1 MSDFSIIGNRTA
13 MIDAAAKTTGAGK
26 YTDDLSVPGM
36 LVGKILHSPYPHAR
50 IRRIDTSR
58 AEKCEGVVAVVVG
71 QDAPNPYGI
80 LPVGHDEY
88 ALALDKVRYV
98 GDNVACVVAVSE
110 SIAETAL
117 ELIDVEYEVL
127 PAYFD
132 PEESMKAVTDLIHDS
147 KPGNLEKDYHHVFG
161 DPDQGFAGADQIAEA
176 RFIANEVTHAAMEPH
191 STLASFEIDPHTGK
205 PGRLTVWSSTQVPY
219 YLQHKLSLVLEM
231 PMAQIR
237 VIKPLVGGGFG
248 GKSEVIPLEIIA
260 AIAARKAQAAV
271 KITYTRE
278 EVFWAHRGRPR
289 TIIDLKTGVKKD
301 GRITAVKARVVQDGG
316 AYCSYGVVTILYSG
330 ALLGALYDIP
340 NIQYD
345 GYRVLTNKPACGAM
359 RGHGTVNV
367 RFAFESQLDELALA
381 IGMDPAEIRQ
391 RNLLQPPCITVNGLR
406 VQSYGLPECI
416 EKTVDRS
423 GWKQRKGKLP
433 RGRGLGIACSH
444 YVSGAANS
452 IIRSDMPHSTVNI
465 KIDRDGG
472 VVVYTGASEI
482 GQGSDTMTAQIAA
495 EVLGCSLPRVRVI
508 AADTD
513 LTPIDIGSYSSRV
526 TFMAGN
532 ATLRA
537 ASEVKRLIAAAAAKK
552 MGCAAEDLIF
562 RNDQVLRKNAA
573 ASVGELADKSVR
585 TTQDEASVS
594 GRVEGQIL
602 RGSLQ
607 QKRKEEGPKEKMSF
621 EEAVVAAI
629 DFHGGLTGTGSYAPP
644 QEARGGKHKG
654 AGVGPSPAYSYSAQV
669 AEVSVDEETGE
680 VVVHK
685 VWAAHD
691 CGRALNPVSVEGQ
704 IIGSVWM
711 GMGQALTEEMV
722 WKDGMLMNPGLL
734 EYRSPSSVESP
745 EVEPI
750 IVESVDPEGPFGAKE
765 CSEGS
770 LAATIP
776 AIANA
781 IYDAVGVRLRES
793 PFTPERV
800 LSALRAKRNARA
812 LNLTKV
818 LTRLLRH
825 ASANTA
831 DRCASKVRARNATR
845 SIHRGEKCR
854 PPRAVPIEPYKV
866 QTAPAQNCRRRN
878 RVSRGTFDA
887 CRAWQLARAG
897 SNSHPNHCRRHRFN
911 SIDAAETIRAGARS
925 RSARNRSA
933 ARHPAAARRR
943 RRNRGPHHAPRH
955 RALRLSA
962 PALCGPHRSS
972 GDRGIARTAEHGH
985 HRR

>member
-1 MSDFSIIGNRTA
+1 MANDEPPTTDFSIIGKPIA
-13 MIDAAAKTTGAGK
+13 MIDAAGKTTGAGK
-26 YTDDLSVPGM
+26 YTDDLSVAGM
-36 LVGKILHSPYPHAR
+36 LYGKILHSPHPHAR
-50 IRRIDTSR
+50 IKNIDTTR
-58 AEKCEGVVAVVVG
+58 VEKLEGVVAVVTG
-71 QDAPNPYGI
+71 KDAPNPFGI
-80 LPVGHDEY
+80 LPVGHDEH

-98 GDNVACVVAVSE
+98 GDNVACVAAVSE
-110 SIAETAL
+110 AIAEKAL
-117 ELIDVEYEVL
+117 ELIDVEYELL

-132 PEESMKAVTDLIHDS
+132 PEESMKAERDLIHDN
-147 KPGNLEKDYHHVFG
+147 KPNNVEKDYHHVFG
-161 DPDQGFAGADQIAEA
+161 DPDKAFAEA
-176 RFIANEVTHAAMEPH
+176 DYVAEGRFLANEVTHAAMEPH
-191 STLASFEIDPHTGK
+191 STLASFELDPHTGEL
-205 PGRLTVWSSTQVPY
+205 GRLTVWSSTQVPY

-231 PMAQIR
+231 PMSQIR

-248 GKSEVIPLEIIA
+248 GKSEVIPVEIIA
-260 AIAARKAQAAV
+260 GIAARAARKPV

-289 TIIDLKTGVKKD
+289 TIVDLKTGVKND

-316 AYCSYGVVTILYSG
+316 GYCSYGVVTILYSG

-367 RFAFESQLDELALA
+367 RFAFESQLDEIAAKLN
-381 IGMDPAEIRQ
+381 IDPAEIRR
-391 RNLLQPPCITVNGLR
+391 RNLLQPPCVTVNGLR
-406 VQSYGLPECI
+406 VLSYGLPECI
-416 EKTVDRS
+416 DQIVTRS
-423 GWKQRKGKLP
+423 KWNERKGRLG

-472 VVVYTGASEI
+472 VVIYTGASDI
-482 GQGSDTMTAQIAA
+482 GQGSDTMVAQIAA
-495 EVLGCSLPRVRVI
+495 EALGCSLSRVRVI

-526 TFMAGN
+526 TFMNGN

-537 ASEVKRLIAAAAAKK
+537 AGEVKRQIAAAAAQR
-552 MGCAAEDLIF
+552 MSCGAEELIF
-562 RNDQVLRKNAA
+562 RGDKVIKGQNAGGGARATQQQDQATVA
-573 ASVGELADKSVR
+573 
-585 TTQDEASVS
+585 

-607 QKRKEEGPKEKMSF
+607 QKRKDEGPKDSMTF

-629 DFHGGLTGTGSYAPP
+629 DFHGALTGTGSYAPP
-644 QEARGGKHKG
+644 PEARGGKHKG

-669 AEVSVDEETGE
+669 AEVSVDEDTGE
-680 VVVHK
+680 VTVHK

-722 WKDGMLMNPGLL
+722 WKDGLLMNPGLL

-750 IVESVDPEGPFGAKE
+750 IVESIDPEGPFGAKE

-781 IYDAVGVRLRES
+781 IYDAVGIRLHES

-800 LSALRAKRNARA
+800 LSALRAQKNAKP
-812 LNLTKV
+812 LNLTEGV
-818 LTRLLRH
+818 
-825 ASANTA
+825 
-831 DRCASKVRARNATR
+831 D
-845 SIHRGEKCR
+845 
-854 PPRAVPIEPYKV
+854 P
-866 QTAPAQNCRRRN
+866 TAP
-878 RVSRGTFDA
+878 T
-887 CRAWQLARAG
+887 
-897 SNSHPNHCRRHRFN
+897 RF
-911 SIDAAETIRAGARS
+911 R
-925 RSARNRSA
+925 
-933 ARHPAAARRR
+933 
-943 RRNRGPHHAPRH
+943 
-955 RALRLSA
+955 
-962 PALCGPHRSS
+962 
-972 GDRGIARTAEHGH
+972 EHGGALWFKGKGPERH
-985 HRR
+985 EMDPSRQSQPGGAD

>member
-1 MSDFSIIGNRTA
+1 MTDFSIIGKPTA
-13 MIDAAAKTTGAGK
+13 MVDAAEKTTGAGK

-50 IRRIDTSR
+50 LMSIDTSH
-58 AEKCEGVVAVVVG
+58 AERLDGVVAVVVG
-71 QDAPNPYGI
+71 PDAPTPYGI
-80 LPVGHDEY
+80 LPVGHDEH
-88 ALALDKVRYV
+88 ALAIDKVRYV

-110 SIAETAL
+110 FIAEKAL
-117 ELIDVEYEVL
+117 ELIDVKYEVL

-132 PEESMKAVTDLIHDS
+132 PEESMKAQTDLIHDN
-147 KPGNLEKDYHHVFG
+147 KPGNVEKDYHHAFG
-161 DPDQGFAGADQIAEA
+161 NPEQGFADADHIAEA

-191 STLASFEIDPHTGK
+191 STLASFELDPHTGK
-205 PGRLTVWSSTQVPY
+205 MGRLTVWSSTQVPY

-231 PMAQIR
+231 PMQQIR

-260 AIAARKAQAAV
+260 AVAARKAQAPV

-289 TIIDLKTGVKKD
+289 TIIDLKTGITND

-340 NIQYD
+340 HIQYD

-367 RFAFESQLDELALA
+367 RFAFESQLDELAEK
-381 IGMDPAEIRQ
+381 IGMDSAEIRQ
-391 RNLLQPPCITVNGLR
+391 RNLLKPPCITVNGLR

-416 EKTVDRS
+416 EKTIERS
-423 GWKQRKGKLP
+423 GWKQRKGKLAK
-433 RGRGLGIACSH
+433 GRGLGIACSH

-495 EVLGCSLPRVRVI
+495 EVLGCSLSRVRII

-537 ASEVKRLIAAAAAKK
+537 ADDVKKRIAAAAATK
-552 MGCAAEDLIF
+552 MNCAAEEIVF
-562 RNDQVLRKNAA
+562 RDDVVFKKGSPAPAPNKDRIEEA
-573 ASVGELADKSVR
+573 EI
-585 TTQDEASVS
+585 TQAGASVS

-607 QKRKEEGPKEKMSF
+607 QKRKEEGPKEWMTF

-629 DFHGGLTGTGSYAPP
+629 DFHGALTGTGSYAPP
-644 QEARGGKHKG
+644 PEARGGKHKG
-654 AGVGPSPAYSYSAQV
+654 GGVGPSPAYSYSAQV
-669 AEVSVDEETGE
+669 AEVSVDEDTGE
-680 VVVHK
+680 VTVHK

-704 IIGSVWM
+704 IIGSVWK

-722 WKDGMLMNPGLL
+722 WKDGMLMNAGML
-734 EYRSPSSVESP
+734 EYRSPSSAESP
-745 EVEPI
+745 EIEPI
-750 IVESVDPEGPFGAKE
+750 IVESIDPEGPFGAKE

-776 AIANA
+776 AISNA
-781 IYDAVGVRLRES
+781 IYDAVGVRLHES

-800 LSALRAKRNARA
+800 LAALRAKRNDKP
-812 LNLTKV
+812 LNLTEGV
-818 LTRLLRH
+818 DPTSPTRFREHGGALCFKGKGPERH
-825 ASANTA
+825 AL
-831 DRCASKVRARNATR
+831 D
-845 SIHRGEKCR
+845 
-854 PPRAVPIEPYKV
+854 P
-866 QTAPAQNCRRRN
+866 
-878 RVSRGTFDA
+878 
-887 CRAWQLARAG
+887 
-897 SNSHPNHCRRHRFN
+897 
-911 SIDAAETIRAGARS
+911 
-925 RSARNRSA
+925 
-933 ARHPAAARRR
+933 ARRES
-943 RRNRGPHHAPRH
+943 
-955 RALRLSA
+955 SA
-962 PALCGPHRSS
+962 SAG
-972 GDRGIARTAEHGH
+972 GAD
-985 HRR
+985 

>member
-1 MSDFSIIGNRTA
+1 MSDFSIIGKPTA
-13 MIDAAAKTTGAGK
+13 MIDAAQKTTGAGK
-26 YTDDLSVPGM
+26 YTDDLSVAGM
-36 LVGKILHSPYPHAR
+36 LIGKILHSPYPHAR
-50 IRRIDTSR
+50 IKSIDTSR

-71 QDAPNPYGI
+71 KDAPNPYGI

-110 SIAETAL
+110 AVAEKAL

-132 PEESMKAVTDLIHDS
+132 PEESMKAKTDLIHDS
-147 KPGNLEKDYHHVFG
+147 KLGNVEKDYHHVFG
-161 DPDQGFAGADQIAEA
+161 DPDKGFAEADQVAEA

-191 STLASFEIDPHTGK
+191 STLASFELDPHTGK

-231 PMAQIR
+231 PMSQIR

-260 AIAARKAQAAV
+260 AIAARKAQAPV

-289 TIIDLKTGVKKD
+289 TIIDLKTGVKSD

-367 RFAFESQLDELALA
+367 RFAFESQLDELAVKIA
-381 IGMDPAEIRQ
+381 MDPAEIRQ

-416 EKTVDRS
+416 EKTVERS
-423 GWKQRKGKLP
+423 GWKQRKGKLS

-532 ATLRA
+532 ATLCA
-537 ASEVKRLIAAAAAKK
+537 ATEVKKMIAAAAAKK
-552 MGCAAEDLIF
+552 MGCEVGELIF
-562 RNDQVLRKNAA
+562 RDDAIFKKKAA
-573 ASVGELADKSVR
+573 GPSESESAQTPRGLDGRGRPSPHGSTSPPDS
-585 TTQDEASVS
+585 TQSQSTEPASVS
-594 GRVEGQIL
+594 GHVEGQIL

-607 QKRKEEGPKEKMSF
+607 QKRRDEGPKESMTF

-629 DFHGGLTGTGSYAPP
+629 DFHGALTGTGSYAPP

-722 WKDGMLMNPGLL
+722 WKDGMLMNGGLL

-750 IVESVDPEGPFGAKE
+750 IVESIDPEGPFGAKE

-781 IYDAVGVRLRES
+781 IYDAVGVRLHES

-800 LSALRAKRNARA
+800 LAALRVKKHAKV
-812 LNLTKV
+812 LNLTDGVDPTSPTHFREHGGSLCFNGKGPE
-818 LTRLLRH
+818 RH
-825 ASANTA
+825 A
-831 DRCASKVRARNATR
+831 
-845 SIHRGEKCR
+845 
-854 PPRAVPIEPYKV
+854 
-866 QTAPAQNCRRRN
+866 
-878 RVSRGTFDA
+878 FD
-887 CRAWQLARAG
+887 
-897 SNSHPNHCRRHRFN
+897 P
-911 SIDAAETIRAGARS
+911 
-925 RSARNRSA
+925 
-933 ARHPAAARRR
+933 ARR
-943 RRNRGPHHAPRH
+943 PVP
-955 RALRLSA
+955 SA
-962 PALCGPHRSS
+962 TGGA
-972 GDRGIARTAEHGH
+972 D
-985 HRR
+985 

>member
-1 MSDFSIIGNRTA
+1 MNNGFSIIGKPTA
-13 MIDAAAKTTGAGK
+13 MVDAAEKTTGGGK
-26 YTDDLSVPGM
+26 YADDLSVPGM
-36 LVGKILHSPYPHAR
+36 LIGKILHSPYPHAR
-50 IRRIDTSR
+50 IKSIDTRR
-58 AEKCEGVVAVVVG
+58 AEELDGVVTVAVG
-71 QDAPNPYGI
+71 ADAPNPFGI

-88 ALALDKVRYV
+88 PLALDKVRYV

-110 SIAETAL
+110 AIAEKAL
-117 ELIDVEYEVL
+117 EVIDVEYELL

-132 PEESMKAVTDLIHDS
+132 PEESMKAETDLLHDH
-147 KPGNLEKDYHHVFG
+147 KAHNIEKDYHHSFG
-161 DPDQGFAGADQIAEA
+161 NPDQGFADADYIAEA

-191 STLASFEIDPHTGK
+191 CTLASFELDPHTGTL
-205 PGRLTVWSSTQVPY
+205 GRLTVWSSTQVPY

-231 PMAQIR
+231 PMQQIR

-248 GKSEVIPLEIIA
+248 GKSEVIPIEIIA
-260 AIAARKAQAAV
+260 AIAARKAKAPV
-271 KITYTRE
+271 KVTYTRE

-289 TIIDLKTGVKKD
+289 TIIDLKTGVKND
-301 GRITAVKARVVQDGG
+301 GRITSVKARVVQDGG

-367 RFAFESQLDELALA
+367 RFAFESQLDELALK

-391 RNLLQPPCITVNGLR
+391 RNLLKPPCITVNGLR

-416 EKTVDRS
+416 EKTVERS
-423 GWKQRKGKLP
+423 AWKERKGRLP
-433 RGRGLGIACSH
+433 KGRGLGIACSH

-472 VVVYTGASEI
+472 VVVYTGASDI

-495 EVLGCSLPRVRVI
+495 EVLGCSISRVRVI

-513 LTPIDIGSYSSRV
+513 LTPIDLGSYSSRV
-526 TFMAGN
+526 TFMNGN

-537 ASEVKRLIAAAAAKK
+537 AEDVKKRIAAAAAKK
-552 MGCAAEDLIF
+552 MSCSPEDLIF
-562 RNDQVLRKNAA
+562 REDVVLRKGSPAPA
-573 ASVGELADKSVR
+573 VKKDQIDEAEI
-585 TTQDEASVS
+585 TQAGASVS

-607 QKRKEEGPKEKMSF
+607 QKRKEEGPKEWMTF
-621 EEAVVAAI
+621 EEAVVTAI
-629 DFHGGLTGTGSYAPP
+629 DFHGALTGTGSYAPP
-644 QEARGGKHKG
+644 PEARGGKHKG
-654 AGVGPSPAYSYSAQV
+654 GGVGPSPAYSYSAQV
-669 AEVSVDEETGE
+669 AEVSVDEDTGE
-680 VVVHK
+680 VTVHK

-722 WKDGMLMNPGLL
+722 WKDGMLMNGGLL

-745 EVEPI
+745 DIEPI
-750 IVESVDPEGPFGAKE
+750 IVESIDPEGPFGAKE

-776 AIANA
+776 AISNA
-781 IYDAVGVRLRES
+781 IYDAVGVRLHES

-800 LSALRAKRNARA
+800 LAALRAKRKEKA
-812 LNLTKV
+812 LNLTEGIDPTSPARFREHGGSLCFKDKGPM
-818 LTRLLRH
+818 RH
-825 ASANTA
+825 PLDPS
-831 DRCASKVRARNATR
+831 RQ
-845 SIHRGEKCR
+845 
-854 PPRAVPIEPYKV
+854 P
-866 QTAPAQNCRRRN
+866 APAPM
-878 RVSRGTFDA
+878 G
-887 CRAWQLARAG
+887 
-897 SNSHPNHCRRHRFN
+897 
-911 SIDAAETIRAGARS
+911 GA
-925 RSARNRSA
+925 
-933 ARHPAAARRR
+933 
-943 RRNRGPHHAPRH
+943 
-955 RALRLSA
+955 
-962 PALCGPHRSS
+962 
-972 GDRGIARTAEHGH
+972 D
-985 HRR
+985 

>member
-1 MSDFSIIGNRTA
+1 MTTFSIIGKSIA
-13 MIDAAAKTTGAGK
+13 MVDAAGKTTGAGK

-36 LVGKILHSPYPHAR
+36 LIGKILHSPHPHAR
-50 IRRIDTSR
+50 IKRIDATR
-58 AEKCEGVVAVVVG
+58 AEQLDGVIAVVTG

-80 LPVGHDEY
+80 LPVGHDEH

-98 GDNVACVVAVSE
+98 GDNVACVVAIDE
-110 SIAETAL
+110 ATAEKAV
-117 ELIDVEYEVL
+117 ELIEVEYEIL

-132 PEESMKAVTDLIHDS
+132 PEESMKAERDLIHDN
-147 KPGNLEKDYHHVFG
+147 KPHNIEKDYHHVFG
-161 DPDQGFAGADQIAEA
+161 DPDKGFADADHVAEA

-191 STLASFEIDPHTGK
+191 STLASFELDSQTGQL
-205 PGRLTVWSSTQVPY
+205 GRLIVWSSTQVPY

-231 PMAQIR
+231 PMSQIR

-260 AIAARKAQAAV
+260 AIAARKAKAPV

-289 TIIDLKTGVKKD
+289 TIIDLKTGVTND
-301 GRITAVKARVVQDGG
+301 GRITAVKARVIQDGG
-316 AYCSYGVVTILYSG
+316 GYCSYGVVTILYSG

-367 RFAFESQLDELALA
+367 RFAFESQLDELAAKLK
-381 IGMDPAEIRQ
+381 MDPAEIRR
-391 RNLLQPPCITVNGLR
+391 RNLLQPPCVTVNGLR

-416 EKTVDRS
+416 EKVVERS
-423 GWKQRKGKLP
+423 GWNDRKGALP

-495 EVLGCSLPRVRVI
+495 EVLGCSLGRVKII

-537 ASEVKRLIAAAAAKK
+537 AEAVKKQIAAAAAKK
-552 MGCAAEDLIF
+552 MGCEPEELLF
-562 RNDQVLRKNAA
+562 RD
-573 ASVGELADKSVR
+573 DKVFAKGRSDNRVR
-585 TTQDEASVS
+585 PTRPEAIPSVS
-594 GRVEGQIL
+594 GRVENQIL

-607 QKRKEEGPKEKMSF
+607 QKRIDEGPKDSLTF

-629 DFHGGLTGTGSYAPP
+629 DFHGALTGTGSYAPP
-644 QEARGGKHKG
+644 PEARGGKHKG
-654 AGVGPSPAYSYSAQV
+654 GGVGPSPAYSYSAQV
-669 AEVSVDEETGE
+669 AEVTVDEDTGE
-680 VVVHK
+680 VTVHK

-711 GMGQALTEEMV
+711 GMGQALTEEMI
-722 WKDGMLMNPGLL
+722 WKDGLLMNPGLL

-750 IVESVDPEGPFGAKE
+750 IVESIDPEGPFGAKE

-781 IYDAVGVRLRES
+781 IYDAVGIRLHEC

-800 LSALRAKRNARA
+800 LAALRAKRNAKA
-812 LNLTKV
+812 LNLTEGV
-818 LTRLLRH
+818 
-825 ASANTA
+825 
-831 DRCASKVRARNATR
+831 D
-845 SIHRGEKCR
+845 
-854 PPRAVPIEPYKV
+854 P
-866 QTAPAQNCRRRN
+866 TAPA
-878 RVSRGTFDA
+878 
-887 CRAWQLARAG
+887 
-897 SNSHPNHCRRHRFN
+897 RFR
-911 SIDAAETIRAGARS
+911 EHGGALCFKGKGPE
-925 RSARNRSA
+925 
-933 ARHPAAARRR
+933 RHPAD
-943 RRNRGPHHAPRH
+943 
-955 RALRLSA
+955 LV
-962 PALCGPHRSS
+962 
-972 GDRGIARTAEHGH
+972 
-985 HRR
+985 

>member
-1 MSDFSIIGNRTA
+1 MNSFSIIGKPTA
-13 MIDAAAKTTGAGK
+13 MIDAAEKTTGGGK

-36 LVGKILHSPYPHAR
+36 LIGKILHSPYPHAR
-50 IRRIDTSR
+50 IGKIDPTR
-58 AEKCEGVVAVVVG
+58 AQKLDGVIAVVVG
-71 QDAPNPYGI
+71 KDAPNPYGI

-98 GDNVACVVAVSE
+98 GDNVACVVAISE
-110 SIAETAL
+110 AIAEQAL

-132 PEESMKAVTDLIHDS
+132 PEDSMKAKTDLIHDN
-147 KPGNLEKDYHHVFG
+147 KPGNLEKDYHHAFG
-161 DPDQGFAGADQIAEA
+161 DPDKGFAEADHVAEA

-191 STLASFEIDPHTGK
+191 STLASFELDPHTGK
-205 PGRLTVWSSTQVPY
+205 TGRLTVWSSTQVPY

-231 PMAQIR
+231 PMQQIR

-260 AIAARKAQAAV
+260 AIAARKAQAPV

-289 TIIDLKTGVKKD
+289 TIIDLKTGIKND
-301 GRITAVKARVVQDGG
+301 GRITSVKARVVQDGG

-367 RFAFESQLDELALA
+367 RFAFESQLDELATKV
-381 IGMDPAEIRQ
+381 GMDPAEIRQ
-391 RNLLQPPCITVNGLR
+391 RNLLKPPCITINGLR

-416 EKTVDRS
+416 EKTVERS

-433 RGRGLGIACSH
+433 KGRGLGIACSH

-482 GQGSDTMTAQIAA
+482 GQGSDTMTAQVAA
-495 EVLGCSLPRVRVI
+495 EALGCSLARVRVI

-513 LTPIDIGSYSSRV
+513 LTPLDIGSYSSRV

-532 ATLRA
+532 ATLRSA
-537 ASEVKRLIAAAAAKK
+537 EDVKKRIAAAAAKK
-552 MGCAAEDLIF
+552 MNCAAEELVFRDDLVF
-562 RNDQVLRKNAA
+562 KKGSTPPSAKREQAQEVE
-573 ASVGELADKSVR
+573 V
-585 TTQDEASVS
+585 TQAGASVS

-607 QKRKEEGPKEKMSF
+607 QKRKEEGPKEWMTF

-629 DFHGGLTGTGSYAPP
+629 DFHGTLTGTGSYAPP
-644 QEARGGKHKG
+644 PEARGGKHKG
-654 AGVGPSPAYSYSAQV
+654 GGVGPSPAYSYSAQV
-669 AEVSVDEETGE
+669 AEVSVDEDTGE
-680 VVVHK
+680 VTVHK

-722 WKDGMLMNPGLL
+722 WKDGMLMNAGML

-750 IVESVDPEGPFGAKE
+750 IVESIDPEGPFGAKE

-776 AIANA
+776 AISNA
-781 IYDAVGVRLRES
+781 IYDAVGVRLHES

-800 LSALRAKRNARA
+800 LAALRAKRKDKA
-812 LNLTKV
+812 LNLTEGV
-818 LTRLLRH
+818 DPTAPTRFREHGGSLCFKGKGPERH
-825 ASANTA
+825 AL
-831 DRCASKVRARNATR
+831 D
-845 SIHRGEKCR
+845 
-854 PPRAVPIEPYKV
+854 P
-866 QTAPAQNCRRRN
+866 
-878 RVSRGTFDA
+878 
-887 CRAWQLARAG
+887 
-897 SNSHPNHCRRHRFN
+897 
-911 SIDAAETIRAGARS
+911 
-925 RSARNRSA
+925 
-933 ARHPAAARRR
+933 ARRET
-943 RRNRGPHHAPRH
+943 
-955 RALRLSA
+955 SA
-962 PALCGPHRSS
+962 GGA
-972 GDRGIARTAEHGH
+972 D
-985 HRR
+985 

>member
-1 MSDFSIIGNRTA
+1 MPKTNDQGSTMGFSVIGKPTA
-13 MIDAAAKTTGAGK
+13 MVDAAEKTTGAGK

-50 IRRIDTSR
+50 IKNIATRR
-58 AEKCEGVVAVVVG
+58 AEALEGVIAVVVG
-71 QDAPNPYGI
+71 KDAPKTYGI

-88 ALALDKVRYV
+88 PLALDKVRYV
-98 GDNVACVVAVSE
+98 GDNVACVVATSE
-110 SIAETAL
+110 AIAERAL
-117 ELIDVEYEVL
+117 ELIKVDYEVL

-132 PEESMKAVTDLIHDS
+132 PEESMKAQRDLIHDN
-147 KPGNLEKDYHHVFG
+147 KPHNLEKDYHHVFG
-161 DPDQGFAGADQIAEA
+161 DPDKGFAEADHIEEA

-191 STLASFEIDPHTGK
+191 STLASFEIDSQTGK

-219 YLQHKLSLVLEM
+219 YLQHKLSLVLDM
-231 PMAQIR
+231 PMSQIR

-260 AIAARKAQAAV
+260 AVAARKAQRPV

-289 TIIDLKTGVKKD
+289 TIIDLKTGAKKD
-301 GRITAVKARVVQDGG
+301 GRLTAVKARVVQDGG

-367 RFAFESQLDELALA
+367 RFAFESQLDELAA
-381 IGMDPAEIRQ
+381 KIGMDPAEIRQ
-391 RNLLQPPCITVNGLR
+391 HNLLQPPCITVNGLR

-416 EKTVDRS
+416 QKTVERS
-423 GWKQRKGKLP
+423 GWKERKGNLP
-433 RGRGLGIACSH
+433 KGRGLGIACSH

-495 EVLGCSLPRVRVI
+495 EALGCSLSRVRVI

-537 ASEVKRLIAAAAAKK
+537 AQEVKKLIAAAAAKK
-552 MGCAAEDLIF
+552 MACDPDDIVFRGDLVTRSARGVRDTAVRPAE
-562 RNDQVLRKNAA
+562 QTSA
-573 ASVGELADKSVR
+573 
-585 TTQDEASVS
+585 ASVS

-607 QKRKEEGPKEKMSF
+607 QKRKEEGPKHSMNF

-629 DFHGGLTGTGSYAPP
+629 DFHGALTGTGSYAPP
-644 QEARGGKHKG
+644 AEARGGKHKG

-680 VVVHK
+680 VTVHK

-750 IVESVDPEGPFGAKE
+750 IVESLDPEGPFGAKE

-781 IYDAVGVRLRES
+781 IYDAVGVRLHES

-800 LSALRAKRNARA
+800 LAGLRAKKHAKA
-812 LNLTKV
+812 LNLTEGIDPTAPNRFREHGGALWFKGKGPERHP
-818 LTRLLRH
+818 LDPSRH
-825 ASANTA
+825 AET
-831 DRCASKVRARNATR
+831 
-845 SIHRGEKCR
+845 
-854 PPRAVPIEPYKV
+854 
-866 QTAPAQNCRRRN
+866 PAG
-878 RVSRGTFDA
+878 GTD
-887 CRAWQLARAG
+887 
-897 SNSHPNHCRRHRFN
+897 
-911 SIDAAETIRAGARS
+911 
-925 RSARNRSA
+925 
-933 ARHPAAARRR
+933 
-943 RRNRGPHHAPRH
+943 
-955 RALRLSA
+955 
-962 PALCGPHRSS
+962 
-972 GDRGIARTAEHGH
+972 
-985 HRR
+985 

>member
-1 MSDFSIIGNRTA
+1 MNTFSIIGKPTA
-13 MIDAAAKTTGAGK
+13 MIDAAEKTTGAGK

-50 IRRIDTSR
+50 IKRIDTSR
-58 AEKCEGVVAVVVG
+58 AEALDGVVAVVIG
-71 QDAPNPYGI
+71 KDAPNPYGI
-80 LPVGHDEY
+80 LPVGHDEH

-110 SIAETAL
+110 SIAEKAL
-117 ELIDVEYEVL
+117 EIIDVQYEVL

-132 PEESMKAVTDLIHDS
+132 PEESMTAKADLIHDN
-147 KPGNLEKDYHHVFG
+147 KPGNLEKDYHHAFG
-161 DPDQGFAGADQIAEA
+161 DPDKGFAEADHVAEA

-191 STLASFEIDPHTGK
+191 STLASFELDPHTGK
-205 PGRLTVWSSTQVPY
+205 LGRLTVWSSTQVPY

-260 AIAARKAQAAV
+260 AVAARKAQAAV

-289 TIIDLKTGVKKD
+289 TIIDLKTGIKND
-301 GRITAVKARVVQDGG
+301 GRITCVKARVVQDGG

-367 RFAFESQLDELALA
+367 RFAFESQLDELAA
-381 IGMDPAEIRQ
+381 KIGMDPAEIRQ
-391 RNLLQPPCITVNGLR
+391 RNLLKPPCVTVNGLR

-416 EKTVDRS
+416 EKTVERS
-423 GWKQRKGKLP
+423 GWKQRRGKLP
-433 RGRGLGIACSH
+433 KGRGLGIACSH

-482 GQGSDTMTAQIAA
+482 GQGSDTMTAQVAA
-495 EVLGCSLPRVRVI
+495 EVLGCSLARVRVI

-537 ASEVKRLIAAAAAKK
+537 AEDVKKRIAAAAAKK
-552 MGCAAEDLIF
+552 MVCAAEDIVF
-562 RNDQVLRKNAA
+562 RADLLLKKGSAPPAVKKDQTEEVE
-573 ASVGELADKSVR
+573 V
-585 TTQDEASVS
+585 TQAGASVS

-607 QKRKEEGPKEKMSF
+607 QKRKEEGPKEWMTF

-629 DFHGGLTGTGSYAPP
+629 DFHGALTGTGSYAPP
-644 QEARGGKHKG
+644 PEARGGKHKG
-654 AGVGPSPAYSYSAQV
+654 GGVGPSPAYSYSAQV
-669 AEVSVDEETGE
+669 AEVSVDEDTGE
-680 VVVHK
+680 VTVHK

-722 WKDGMLMNPGLL
+722 WKDGMLMNAGML
-734 EYRSPSSVESP
+734 EYRSPSSIESP
-745 EVEPI
+745 EVEAI
-750 IVESVDPEGPFGAKE
+750 IVESIDPEGPFGAKE

-776 AIANA
+776 AISNA
-781 IYDAVGVRLRES
+781 IYDAVGVRLHES

-800 LSALRAKRNARA
+800 LAALRAKRHDKG
-812 LNLTKV
+812 LNLTEGV
-818 LTRLLRH
+818 
-825 ASANTA
+825 
-831 DRCASKVRARNATR
+831 D
-845 SIHRGEKCR
+845 
-854 PPRAVPIEPYKV
+854 P
-866 QTAPAQNCRRRN
+866 TAPARFREH
-878 RVSRGTFDA
+878 G
-887 CRAWQLARAG
+887 G
-897 SNSHPNHCRRHRFN
+897 SLCFKGKGPERHAL
-911 SIDAAETIRAGARS
+911 D
-925 RSARNRSA
+925 
-933 ARHPAAARRR
+933 PARRET
-943 RRNRGPHHAPRH
+943 
-955 RALRLSA
+955 SA
-962 PALCGPHRSS
+962 PA
-972 GDRGIARTAEHGH
+972 RGAD
-985 HRR
+985 

>member
-1 MSDFSIIGNRTA
+1 MGNSFSIIGKPTA
-13 MIDAAAKTTGAGK
+13 MIDAAQKTTGAGK

-36 LVGKILHSPYPHAR
+36 LTGKILHSPYPHAR
-50 IRRIDTSR
+50 IKRIDASR
-58 AEKCEGVVAVVVG
+58 AEKCEGVIAVVVG
-71 QDAPNPYGI
+71 ADAPNPYGI

-110 SIAETAL
+110 SIAERAL
-117 ELIDVEYEVL
+117 ELIEVEYEVL

-132 PEESMKAVTDLIHDS
+132 PEESMKAQTDLIHDS

-161 DPDQGFAGADQIAEA
+161 DPDKGFAEADQVAEA

-191 STLASFEIDPHTGK
+191 STLASFEVDPHTGK

-231 PMAQIR
+231 PMSQIR

-260 AIAARKAQAAV
+260 AVAARKAQAPV

-289 TIIDLKTGVKKD
+289 TIIDLKTGVTND

-367 RFAFESQLDELALA
+367 RFAFESQLDELAA
-381 IGMDPAEIRQ
+381 TIGMDPAEIRQ
-391 RNLLQPPCITVNGLR
+391 RNLLQPPCVTVNGLR

-416 EKTVDRS
+416 EKTVQRS
-423 GWKQRKGKLP
+423 GWKQRKGNMSK
-433 RGRGLGIACSH
+433 GRGLGIACSH

-452 IIRSDMPHSTVNI
+452 IIRSDMPHSTVNM

-537 ASEVKRLIAAAAAKK
+537 AVEVKKLIAAAAAKK
-552 MGCAAEDLIF
+552 MGCEVEEVIF
-562 RNDQVLRKNAA
+562 RDDAVVKKGQLGSAESESAQNPRGPDGRGRPSPHEQLSSHALLSDPKTV
-573 ASVGELADKSVR
+573 
-585 TTQDEASVS
+585 QASVS

-607 QKRKEEGPKEKMSF
+607 QKRNDQGPKDRMTF

-629 DFHGGLTGTGSYAPP
+629 EFHGALTGTGSYAPP
-644 QEARGGKHKG
+644 PEARGGKHKG

-680 VVVHK
+680 VIVHK

-711 GMGQALTEEMV
+711 GMGQALTEEMI

-745 EVEPI
+745 EVEAI

-781 IYDAVGVRLRES
+781 IYDAVGVRLHES

-800 LSALRAKRNARA
+800 LAALRAKKNAKA
-812 LNLTKV
+812 LNLTEGV
-818 LTRLLRH
+818 DPTSPTRFREHGGSLCFKGKGPERH
-825 ASANTA
+825 AL
-831 DRCASKVRARNATR
+831 DPARR
-845 SIHRGEKCR
+845 E
-854 PPRAVPIEPYKV
+854 
-866 QTAPAQNCRRRN
+866 AP
-878 RVSRGTFDA
+878 
-887 CRAWQLARAG
+887 
-897 SNSHPNHCRRHRFN
+897 
-911 SIDAAETIRAGARS
+911 
-925 RSARNRSA
+925 SA
-933 ARHPAAARRR
+933 AGGA
-943 RRNRGPHHAPRH
+943 
-955 RALRLSA
+955 
-962 PALCGPHRSS
+962 
-972 GDRGIARTAEHGH
+972 D
-985 HRR
+985 

>member
-1 MSDFSIIGNRTA
+1 MTSFSIIGKPIA
-13 MIDAAAKTTGAGK
+13 MVDAAGKTTGAGK
-26 YTDDLSVPGM
+26 YTDDLCLPGM
-36 LVGKILHSPYPHAR
+36 LVGKILHSPHPHAL
-50 IRRIDTSR
+50 IKRIDTSR
-58 AEKCEGVVAVVVG
+58 AEKLEGVVTVAVG
-71 QDAPNPYGI
+71 ADAPNTYGI
-80 LPVGHDEY
+80 LPVGHDEH

-98 GDNVACVVAVSE
+98 GDNVACVVAE
-110 SIAETAL
+110 DEGTAENAL
-117 ELIDVEYEVL
+117 ELIEVEYELL

-132 PEESMKAVTDLIHDS
+132 PEESMRAERDLIHEN
-147 KPGNLEKDYHHVFG
+147 KPHNLEKDYHHVFG
-161 DPDQGFAGADQIAEA
+161 DPDQGFAEADCVLEA
-176 RFIANEVTHAAMEPH
+176 RYIANEVTHAAMEPH
-191 STLASFEIDPHTGK
+191 STLASFELDSQTGQL
-205 PGRLTVWSSTQVPY
+205 GRLTVWSSTQVPY

-231 PMAQIR
+231 PMSQIR

-260 AIAARKAQAAV
+260 AVAARKAQAPV

-367 RFAFESQLDELALA
+367 RFAFESQLDEIAAKLN
-381 IGMDPAEIRQ
+381 IDPAEIRR
-391 RNLLQPPCITVNGLR
+391 RNLLQPPCVTVNGLR
-406 VQSYGLPECI
+406 VLSYGLPECI
-416 EKTVDRS
+416 DQIVTRS
-423 GWKQRKGKLP
+423 KWNERKGKLG

-472 VVVYTGASEI
+472 VVIYTGASEI

-532 ATLRA
+532 ATLQA
-537 ASEVKRLIAAAAAKK
+537 ATEVKKLITAAAAKK
-552 MGCAAEDLIF
+552 MNCAANDLIF
-562 RNDQVLRKNAA
+562 RDDLVFKQGSAA
-573 ASVGELADKSVR
+573 PGVKKESEEVEV
-585 TTQDEASVS
+585 TQAGASVS

-607 QKRKEEGPKEKMSF
+607 QKRKEEGPKDWMTF

-629 DFHGGLTGTGSYAPP
+629 DFHGALTGTGSYAPP
-644 QEARGGKHKG
+644 PEARGGKHKG
-654 AGVGPSPAYSYSAQV
+654 GGVGPSPAYSYSAQV
-669 AEVSVDEETGE
+669 AEVSVDEDTGE
-680 VVVHK
+680 VDVHK

-745 EVEPI
+745 DVEAI

-781 IYDAVGVRLRES
+781 IYDAVGVRLHES

-800 LSALRAKRNARA
+800 LAALRAKKNANA
-812 LNLTKV
+812 LNLTDGIDPTAPSRFREHGGSLCFKEKGPE
-818 LTRLLRH
+818 RH
-825 ASANTA
+825 ALDPS
-831 DRCASKVRARNATR
+831 RR
-845 SIHRGEKCR
+845 
-854 PPRAVPIEPYKV
+854 
-866 QTAPAQNCRRRN
+866 APA
-878 RVSRGTFDA
+878 
-887 CRAWQLARAG
+887 G
-897 SNSHPNHCRRHRFN
+897 SG
-911 SIDAAETIRAGARS
+911 GA
-925 RSARNRSA
+925 
-933 ARHPAAARRR
+933 
-943 RRNRGPHHAPRH
+943 
-955 RALRLSA
+955 
-962 PALCGPHRSS
+962 
-972 GDRGIARTAEHGH
+972 D
-985 HRR
+985 

>member
-1 MSDFSIIGNRTA
+1 MDRFSIIGKPTA
-13 MIDAAAKTTGAGK
+13 MIDAAEKTTGGGK

-36 LVGKILHSPYPHAR
+36 LVGKILHAPFPHAR
-50 IRRIDTSR
+50 IKRIDTSR
-58 AEKCEGVVAVVVG
+58 AEKLEGVVTVAVG
-71 QDAPNPYGI
+71 ADAPNPFGI
-80 LPVGHDEY
+80 LPVGHDEH

-110 SIAETAL
+110 AIAEKGL
-117 ELIDVEYEVL
+117 ELVDVEYELL

-132 PEESMKAVTDLIHDS
+132 PEESMKAETDLIHDR
-147 KPGNLEKDYHHVFG
+147 KPHNLEKDYHHAFG
-161 DPDQGFAGADQIAEA
+161 DPDKGFAEADHIAEA

-205 PGRLTVWSSTQVPY
+205 QGRLTMWSSTQVPY

-231 PMAQIR
+231 PMQQIR

-260 AIAARKAQAAV
+260 AVAARKAQAPV

-289 TIIDLKTGVKKD
+289 TIIDLKTGIKKD
-301 GRITAVKARVVQDGG
+301 GSITAVKACVVQDGG

-367 RFAFESQLDELALA
+367 RFAFESQLDELAA
-381 IGMDPAEIRQ
+381 KIGMDPAEIRQ
-391 RNLLQPPCITVNGLR
+391 HNLLKPPCITVNGLR

-416 EKTVDRS
+416 EKTVERS
-423 GWKQRKGKLP
+423 GWKLRKGKLP

-472 VVVYTGASEI
+472 VVVYTGASDI

-495 EVLGCSLPRVRVI
+495 EVLGCSLPRIRVI

-532 ATLRA
+532 AALRA
-537 ASEVKRLIAAAAAKK
+537 AEDVKKRIAAAAAKK
-552 MGCAAEDLIF
+552 MNCAAEDLTF
-562 RNDQVLRKNAA
+562 CDDVVFKKGSAPPLVNRDQAEEVE
-573 ASVGELADKSVR
+573 V
-585 TTQDEASVS
+585 TQTGASVS
-594 GRVEGQIL
+594 GRVVGQIL

-607 QKRKEEGPKEKMSF
+607 QKRKEEGPKDWMTF

-629 DFHGGLTGTGSYAPP
+629 DFHGTLTGTGAYAPP
-644 QEARGGKHKG
+644 LEARGGKHKG

-669 AEVSVDEETGE
+669 AEVSVDEDTGE
-680 VVVHK
+680 VTVHK

-722 WKDGMLMNPGLL
+722 WKDGMLMNPGML

-745 EVEPI
+745 EIEPI
-750 IVESVDPEGPFGAKE
+750 IVESIDPEGPFGAKE

-776 AIANA
+776 AISNA
-781 IYDAVGVRLRES
+781 IYDAVGVRLHES

-800 LSALRAKRNARA
+800 LAALRAKRKDKT
-812 LNLTKV
+812 LNLTEGV
-818 LTRLLRH
+818 
-825 ASANTA
+825 
-831 DRCASKVRARNATR
+831 D
-845 SIHRGEKCR
+845 
-854 PPRAVPIEPYKV
+854 P
-866 QTAPAQNCRRRN
+866 TAPARFREH
-878 RVSRGTFDA
+878 G
-887 CRAWQLARAG
+887 G
-897 SNSHPNHCRRHRFN
+897 SLCFKGKGPQRHAL
-911 SIDAAETIRAGARS
+911 D
-925 RSARNRSA
+925 
-933 ARHPAAARRR
+933 PARRELPATA
-943 RRNRGPHHAPRH
+943 RGA
-955 RALRLSA
+955 
-962 PALCGPHRSS
+962 
-972 GDRGIARTAEHGH
+972 D
-985 HRR
+985 

>member
-1 MSDFSIIGNRTA
+1 MSSDFSIIGKSIA
-13 MIDAAAKTTGAGK
+13 MVDAAGKTTGAGK
-26 YTDDLSVPGM
+26 YADDLSLPGM
-36 LVGKILHSPYPHAR
+36 LIGKILHSPYPHAR
-50 IRRIDTSR
+50 IKRIDTSR
-58 AEKCEGVVAVVVG
+58 AEALDGVVAVAVG
-71 QDAPNPYGI
+71 KDAPTPYGI
-80 LPVGHDEY
+80 LPVGHDEH
-88 ALALDKVRYV
+88 ALATDKVRYV
-98 GDNVACVVAVSE
+98 GDNVACVAAVDE
-110 SIAETAL
+110 ATAEKAL
-117 ELIDVEYEVL
+117 ELIDVEYELL

-132 PEESMKAVTDLIHDS
+132 PEESMKAESDLIHDN
-147 KPGNLEKDYHHVFG
+147 KLHNLEKDYHHVFG
-161 DPDQGFAGADQIAEA
+161 DPEKGFAEADHVAEA

-191 STLASFEIDPHTGK
+191 CTLAAFDIDPHTGNQ
-205 PGRLTVWSSTQVPY
+205 GRLTVWSSTQVPY

-260 AIAARKAQAAV
+260 AIAARKALAPV

-289 TIIDLKTGVKKD
+289 TIIDLKTGIKHD
-301 GRITAVKARVVQDGG
+301 GRITAVKAGVVQDGG

-345 GYRVLTNKPACGAM
+345 GFRVLTNKPVCGAM

-367 RFAFESQLDELALA
+367 RFAFESQLDELATKA
-381 IGMDPAEIRQ
+381 GIDPAEIRQ
-391 RNLLQPPCITVNGLR
+391 RNLLQPPCITVNALR

-416 EKTVDRS
+416 EKVVERS
-423 GWKQRKGKLP
+423 GWRQRKGKLP

-472 VVVYTGASEI
+472 VVIYTGASDI
-482 GQGSDTMTAQIAA
+482 GQGSDTMVAQIAA
-495 EVLGCSLPRVRVI
+495 EVLGCSIARVKVV

-526 TFMAGN
+526 TFMNGN

-537 ASEVKRLIAAAAAKK
+537 AQDVKKQIASAAARK
-552 MGCAAEDLIF
+552 MTCLSEDLIF
-562 RNDQVLRKNAA
+562 RGDVVYKKGNIPPTPNKATEEEV
-573 ASVGELADKSVR
+573 
-585 TTQDEASVS
+585 TQAGASVS

-607 QKRKEEGPKEKMSF
+607 QKRKEEGPKDWMTF

-629 DFHGGLTGTGSYAPP
+629 DFHGALSGTGSYAPP
-644 QEARGGKHKG
+644 LEARGGKHKG

-680 VVVHK
+680 VTVHK
-685 VWAAHD
+685 VWASHD
-691 CGRALNPVSVEGQ
+691 CGRALNPISVEGQ

-734 EYRSPSSVESP
+734 EYRSPSAVESP
-745 EVEPI
+745 EIEAI
-750 IVESVDPEGPFGAKE
+750 IVESIDPEGPFGAKE

-776 AIANA
+776 AISNA
-781 IYDAVGVRLRES
+781 IYDAVGVRLHEC

-800 LSALRAKRNARA
+800 LAALR
-812 LNLTKV
+812 
-818 LTRLLRH
+818 
-825 ASANTA
+825 
-831 DRCASKVRARNATR
+831 DRKSQKKINMTEG
-845 SIHRGEKCR
+845 ID
-854 PPRAVPIEPYKV
+854 P
-866 QTAPAQNCRRRN
+866 TAPARFREHGG
-878 RVSRGTFDA
+878 SLWYRGK
-887 CRAWQLARAG
+887 G
-897 SNSHPNHCRRHRFN
+897 P
-911 SIDAAETIRAGARS
+911 E
-925 RSARNRSA
+925 
-933 ARHPAAARRR
+933 RHPLDPSRQE
-943 RRNRGPHHAPRH
+943 
-955 RALRLSA
+955 A
-962 PALCGPHRSS
+962 PASLA
-972 GDRGIARTAEHGH
+972 GDD
-985 HRR
+985 

>member
-1 MSDFSIIGNRTA
+1 MTDFSIIGKPIA
-13 MIDAAAKTTGAGK
+13 MVDAAGKTTGAGK
-26 YTDDLSVPGM
+26 YTDDLSLPGM
-36 LVGKILHSPYPHAR
+36 LVGRILHSPYPHAR
-50 IRRIDTSR
+50 IKRIDTSR
-58 AEKCEGVVAVVVG
+58 AAKLEGVVAIATG
-71 QDAPNPYGI
+71 KDAPNPYGI
-80 LPVGHDEY
+80 LPVGHDEH

-98 GDNVACVVAVSE
+98 GDNVACVAAVDE
-110 SIAETAL
+110 ATADKAL

-132 PEESMKAVTDLIHDS
+132 PEESMKAETNLIHDN
-147 KPGNLEKDYHHVFG
+147 KPQNLEKDYHHVFG
-161 DPDQGFAGADQIAEA
+161 DPDKGFAEADQVAEA

-191 STLASFEIDPHTGK
+191 STLAAFEIDSQTGK

-260 AIAARKAQAAV
+260 AIAARAARAPV

-289 TIIDLKTGVKKD
+289 TIIDLKTGVKND
-301 GRITAVKARVVQDGG
+301 GHITAVKARVVQDGG

-367 RFAFESQLDELALA
+367 RFAFESQLDELAAKL
-381 IGMDPAEIRQ
+381 GLDTAEIRQ
-391 RNLLQPPCITVNGLR
+391 RNLLQPPCVTINGLR

-416 EKTVDRS
+416 EKVVERS
-423 GWKQRKGKLP
+423 GWKERKGKLA
-433 RGRGLGIACSH
+433 RSRGLGIACSH

-495 EVLGCSLPRVRVI
+495 EVLGCSLGRVKII

-537 ASEVKRLIAAAAAKK
+537 AQEVKKQIALAAARK
-552 MGCAAEDLIF
+552 MNCSPEDLIF
-562 RNDQVLRKNAA
+562 RNDVVSRKDAGVA
-573 ASVGELADKSVR
+573 RAPSPASLPEN
-585 TTQDEASVS
+585 QASVS

-607 QKRKEEGPKEKMSF
+607 QKRKDEGPKDTMTF

-629 DFHGGLTGTGSYAPP
+629 DFHGTLTGTGSYAPP
-644 QEARGGKHKG
+644 TEARGGKHKG

-669 AEVSVDEETGE
+669 AEVSVDEDTGE
-680 VVVHK
+680 VAVHK

-722 WKDGMLMNPGLL
+722 WKDGMLMNPGML

-750 IVESVDPEGPFGAKE
+750 IVESIDPEGPFGAKE

-776 AIANA
+776 AISNA
-781 IYDAVGVRLRES
+781 IYDAVGIRLREC

-800 LSALRAKRNARA
+800 LAALRAKKNAKHI
-812 LNLTKV
+812 NLTEGV
-818 LTRLLRH
+818 DPTSPTRFREHGGSLWF
-825 ASANTA
+825 
-831 DRCASKVRARNATR
+831 
-845 SIHRGEKCR
+845 RGKGPE
-854 PPRAVPIEPYKV
+854 
-866 QTAPAQNCRRRN
+866 
-878 RVSRGTFDA
+878 
-887 CRAWQLARAG
+887 
-897 SNSHPNHCRRHRFN
+897 
-911 SIDAAETIRAGARS
+911 
-925 RSARNRSA
+925 
-933 ARHPAAARRR
+933 RHPLDPARREV
-943 RRNRGPHHAPRH
+943 
-955 RALRLSA
+955 
-962 PALCGPHRSS
+962 PAEAE
-972 GDRGIARTAEHGH
+972 GDD
-985 HRR
+985 

>member
-1 MSDFSIIGNRTA
+1 MSQSFSIIGKPIA
-13 MIDAAAKTTGAGK
+13 MVDAAGKTTGSGK
-26 YTDDLSVPGM
+26 YTDDLALPGM
-36 LVGKILHSPYPHAR
+36 LVGKILHSPHPHAR
-50 IRRIDTSR
+50 IKRIDSSR
-58 AEKCEGVVAVVVG
+58 AEKLEGIVAVVVG
-71 QDAPNPYGI
+71 SDAPNPYGI
-80 LPVGHDEY
+80 LPVGHDEH
-88 ALALDKVRYV
+88 ALATDKVRYV
-98 GDNVACVVAVSE
+98 GDNVACIVAE
-110 SIAETAL
+110 DEAIAERTV
-117 ELIDVEYEVL
+117 ELIEVQYELL

-132 PEESMKAVTDLIHDS
+132 PEESMKAERDLVHDN
-147 KPGNLEKDYHHVFG
+147 KPHNIEKDYHHAFG
-161 DPDQGFAGADQIAEA
+161 DPDKGFAEADHIEEA

-191 STLASFEIDPHTGK
+191 STLAAFDIDSQTGK

-231 PMAQIR
+231 PMSQIR

-260 AIAARKAQAAV
+260 AVAARKAKRPV

-289 TIIDLKTGVKKD
+289 TIIDLKTGVKND

-316 AYCSYGVVTILYSG
+316 GYCSYGVVTILYSG

-340 NIQYD
+340 NIEYD
-345 GYRVLTNKPACGAM
+345 GFRVLTNKPACGAM

-367 RFAFESQLDELALA
+367 RFAFESQLDELAAKLK
-381 IGMDPAEIRQ
+381 IDPAEFRR

-416 EKTVDRS
+416 EKVVDRS
-423 GWKQRKGKLP
+423 GWKARKGKLP
-433 RGRGLGIACSH
+433 QGRGLGLACSH

-495 EVLGCSLPRVRVI
+495 EVLGCSLARVRVI

-537 ASEVKRLIAAAAAKK
+537 AEAVKKQIAAAAAKK
-552 MGCAAEDLIF
+552 MGCAPEELLFRDDLIL
-562 RNDQVLRKNAA
+562 RNGVPAQEPRGPDGRGRPSPHGSSELPYGLSRDSEHGFATDHGR
-573 ASVGELADKSVR
+573 VGTGHVGTGVHARPAELSSA
-585 TTQDEASVS
+585 TVS

-607 QKRKEEGPKEKMSF
+607 QKRKEDEAPKISMSF

-629 DFHGGLTGTGSYAPP
+629 DFHGALTGTGSYAPP
-644 QEARGGKHKG
+644 PEARGGKHKG
-654 AGVGPSPAYSYSAQV
+654 GGVGPSPAYSYSAQV
-669 AEVSVDEETGE
+669 AEVSVDEGTGE
-680 VVVHK
+680 VTVHK

-691 CGRALNPVSVEGQ
+691 CGRALNPVAVEGQ
-704 IIGSVWM
+704 VIGSVWM
-711 GMGQALTEEMV
+711 GMGQALTEEMI
-722 WKDGMLMNPGLL
+722 WKDGLLMNPGLL
-734 EYRSPSSVESP
+734 EYRSPSSAESP

-750 IVESVDPEGPFGAKE
+750 IVESIDPEGPFGAKE
-765 CSEGS
+765 CSEGA

-776 AIANA
+776 AISNA
-781 IYDAVGVRLRES
+781 IYDAVGVRLHES

-800 LSALRAKRNARA
+800 LAALRAKRNAKPV
-812 LNLTKV
+812 NLTEGVDPTSPTKFREHGGS
-818 LTRLLRH
+818 LWFKGKGALRH
-825 ASANTA
+825 EL
-831 DRCASKVRARNATR
+831 D
-845 SIHRGEKCR
+845 
-854 PPRAVPIEPYKV
+854 P
-866 QTAPAQNCRRRN
+866 
-878 RVSRGTFDA
+878 
-887 CRAWQLARAG
+887 
-897 SNSHPNHCRRHRFN
+897 
-911 SIDAAETIRAGARS
+911 
-925 RSARNRSA
+925 
-933 ARHPAAARRR
+933 
-943 RRNRGPHHAPRH
+943 
-955 RALRLSA
+955 
-962 PALCGPHRSS
+962 
-972 GDRGIARTAEHGH
+972 ARTKA
-985 HRR
+985 

>member
-1 MSDFSIIGNRTA
+1 MTDFSVVGKSIA
-13 MIDAAAKTTGAGK
+13 MVDAAGKTTGAGK
-26 YTDDLSVPGM
+26 YTDDLSLPGM

-50 IRRIDTSR
+50 IKRIDTSR
-58 AEKCEGVVAVVVG
+58 AKDLDGVVAVVTG
-71 QDAPNPYGI
+71 ADAPNPYGI
-80 LPVGHDEY
+80 LPVGHDET
-88 ALALDKVRYV
+88 ALAVEKVRYV
-98 GDNVACVVAVSE
+98 GDHVACVVAISE
-110 SIAETAL
+110 EIAENAI
-117 ELIDVEYEVL
+117 ELIDVEYELL

-132 PEESMKAVTDLIHDS
+132 PVESMKAETDLIHE
-147 KPGNLEKDYHHVFG
+147 NRAHNIEKDYHHVFG
-161 DPDQGFAGADQIAEA
+161 DLDKGFAEADYIAEG
-176 RFIANEVTHAAMEPH
+176 RYLANEVTHAAMEPH
-191 STLASFEIDPHTGK
+191 STLANFELDPHTGK
-205 PGRLTVWSSTQVPY
+205 LGRLTVWSSTQVPY

-231 PMAQIR
+231 PMSQIR

-248 GKSEVIPLEIIA
+248 GKSEIIPLEIIA
-260 AIAARKAQAAV
+260 AVAARAARAPV

-289 TIIDLKTGVKKD
+289 TIIDLKTGVKND
-301 GRITAVKARVVQDGG
+301 GRMTAVACKVIQDGG

-340 NIQYD
+340 NIRYY

-367 RFAFESQLDELALA
+367 RFAFESQLDELAA
-381 IGMDPAEIRQ
+381 RIGMDPAEIRK

-416 EKTVDRS
+416 EKTVERS

-433 RGRGLGIACSH
+433 QGRGLGIACSH

-526 TFMAGN
+526 TFIRGN
-532 ATLRA
+532 AGLRA
-537 ASEVKRLIAAAAAKK
+537 ATEVKKLIAAAAAQK
-552 MGCAAEDLIF
+552 MKCAVEDLVF
-562 RNDQVLRKNAA
+562 REDLVVKKGSAPPAVRKDQAEEVE
-573 ASVGELADKSVR
+573 V
-585 TTQDEASVS
+585 TQAGASVS

-607 QKRKEEGPKEKMSF
+607 QKRKEEGPKDWMTF

-629 DFHGGLTGTGSYAPP
+629 DFHGALTGTGSYAPP
-644 QEARGGKHKG
+644 QDARGGKHKG

-669 AEVSVDEETGE
+669 AEARSEEHTGE
-680 VVVHK
+680 VIVHK

-750 IVESVDPEGPFGAKE
+750 IVESIDPEG
-765 CSEGS
+765 
-770 LAATIP
+770 
-776 AIANA
+776 
-781 IYDAVGVRLRES
+781 
-793 PFTPERV
+793 
-800 LSALRAKRNARA
+800 
-812 LNLTKV
+812 
-818 LTRLLRH
+818 
-825 ASANTA
+825 
-831 DRCASKVRARNATR
+831 
-845 SIHRGEKCR
+845 
-854 PPRAVPIEPYKV
+854 
-866 QTAPAQNCRRRN
+866 
-878 RVSRGTFDA
+878 
-887 CRAWQLARAG
+887 
-897 SNSHPNHCRRHRFN
+897 
-911 SIDAAETIRAGARS
+911 
-925 RSARNRSA
+925 
-933 ARHPAAARRR
+933 
-943 RRNRGPHHAPRH
+943 
-955 RALRLSA
+955 
-962 PALCGPHRSS
+962 
-972 GDRGIARTAEHGH
+972 
-985 HRR
+985 

>member
-1 MSDFSIIGNRTA
+1 MSDFSIIGKPTA
-13 MIDAAAKTTGAGK
+13 MVDAAEKTTGAGK
-26 YTDDLSVPGM
+26 YTDDLTAPGM
-36 LVGKILHSPYPHAR
+36 LIGKILHSPFPHAR
-50 IRRIDTSR
+50 IKSIDTSR
-58 AEKCEGVVAVVVG
+58 AEAIEGVVTVVIG
-71 QDAPNPYGI
+71 KDAPNPYGI
-80 LPVGHDEY
+80 LPVGHDEH
-88 ALALDKVRYV
+88 ALAIDKVRYV

-110 SIAETAL
+110 SIAEKAA

-127 PAYFD
+127 PSYFD
-132 PEESMKAVTDLIHDS
+132 PEESMKAQADLIHDN
-147 KPGNLEKDYHHVFG
+147 KPNNLEKDYHHAFG
-161 DPDQGFAGADQIAEA
+161 DPDKGFVEADHVAEA
-176 RFIANEVTHAAMEPH
+176 RFIAGEVTHAAMEPH
-191 STLASFEIDPHTGK
+191 STLASFELDPHTGK
-205 PGRLTVWSSTQVPY
+205 LGRLTVWSSTQVPY

-231 PMAQIR
+231 PMQQIR

-260 AIAARKAQAAV
+260 AVAARKALAPV

-289 TIIDLKTGVKKD
+289 TIIDLKTGIRND
-301 GRITAVKARVVQDGG
+301 GSITSVKARVVQDGG

-367 RFAFESQLDELALA
+367 RFAFESQLDELAA
-381 IGMDPAEIRQ
+381 MIGMDPAEIRQ
-391 RNLLQPPCITVNGLR
+391 RNLLKPPCITVNGLR

-416 EKTVDRS
+416 EKTVERS
-423 GWKQRKGKLP
+423 GWKNRKGKLP

-495 EVLGCSLPRVRVI
+495 EVLGCSLTRVRVI

-537 ASEVKRLIAAAAAKK
+537 AADVKTRIAAAAAKK
-552 MGCAAEDLIF
+552 MNCAAEELIF
-562 RNDQVLRKNAA
+562 RDDTVTRKNGHVGTAA
-573 ASVGELADKSVR
+573 LARPAEQSS
-585 TTQDEASVS
+585 ASVS
-594 GRVEGQIL
+594 GHVEGQIL

-607 QKRKEEGPKEKMSF
+607 QKRKEEGPKDRMTF

-629 DFHGGLTGTGSYAPP
+629 DFHGTLTGTGSYAPP
-644 QEARGGKHKG
+644 PEARGGRHKG
-654 AGVGPSPAYSYSAQV
+654 GGVGPSPAYSYSAQV

-680 VVVHK
+680 VTVHK

-722 WKDGMLMNPGLL
+722 WKDGMLMNAGML

-745 EVEPI
+745 EIEPI
-750 IVESVDPEGPFGAKE
+750 IVESIDPEGPFGAKE

-776 AIANA
+776 AISNA
-781 IYDAVGVRLRES
+781 IYDAVGVRLHES

-800 LSALRAKRNARA
+800 LAALRAKRKEKK
-812 LNLTKV
+812 LNLTENVDPTSPVRFREHGGSLCFKGKGPE
-818 LTRLLRH
+818 RH
-825 ASANTA
+825 AL
-831 DRCASKVRARNATR
+831 DPARR
-845 SIHRGEKCR
+845 D
-854 PPRAVPIEPYKV
+854 
-866 QTAPAQNCRRRN
+866 APAP
-878 RVSRGTFDA
+878 
-887 CRAWQLARAG
+887 AG
-897 SNSHPNHCRRHRFN
+897 
-911 SIDAAETIRAGARS
+911 GA
-925 RSARNRSA
+925 
-933 ARHPAAARRR
+933 
-943 RRNRGPHHAPRH
+943 
-955 RALRLSA
+955 
-962 PALCGPHRSS
+962 
-972 GDRGIARTAEHGH
+972 D
-985 HRR
+985 

>member
-1 MSDFSIIGNRTA
+1 VVTVA
-13 MIDAAAKTTGAGK
+13 
-26 YTDDLSVPGM
+26 
-36 LVGKILHSPYPHAR
+36 VGK
-50 IRRIDTSR
+50 
-58 AEKCEGVVAVVVG
+58 
-71 QDAPNPYGI
+71 DAPNPYGI
-80 LPVGHDEY
+80 LPVGHDEH
-88 ALALDKVRYV
+88 ALATDKVRYV
-98 GDNVACVVAVSE
+98 GDNVACVIAVSE
-110 SIAETAL
+110 AIAEKAL
-117 ELIDVEYEVL
+117 ELIDVDYEVL

-132 PEESMKAVTDLIHDS
+132 PEESMKARSDFIHEN

-161 DPDQGFAGADQIAEA
+161 NPDQGFVEADHIAEA
-176 RFIANEVTHAAMEPH
+176 RYIANEVTHAAMEPH

-231 PMAQIR
+231 PMQQIR

-260 AIAARKAQAAV
+260 AIAARKGKAPV

-289 TIIDLKTGVKKD
+289 TIVDLKTGIKDD
-301 GRITAVKARVVQDGG
+301 GRITSVKARVVQDGG

-367 RFAFESQLDELALA
+367 RFAFESQLDELAA
-381 IGMDPAEIRQ
+381 TIGMDAAEIRQ

-416 EKTVDRS
+416 EKTVERS
-423 GWKQRKGKLP
+423 DWKQRKGKLP
-433 RGRGLGIACSH
+433 KGRGIGIACSH

-495 EVLGCSLPRVRVI
+495 EVLGCSLNRIRVI

-537 ASEVKRLIAAAAAKK
+537 AEQVKKSIAAAAARK
-552 MGCAAEDLIF
+552 MNCAAENVVF
-562 RNDQVLRKNAA
+562 RADRVLQKIK
-573 ASVGELADKSVR
+573 ASERYGLADESVR
-585 TTQDEASVS
+585 PTQSEPSVS

-607 QKRKEEGPKEKMSF
+607 QKRKEEGPKEWMTF

-629 DFHGGLTGTGSYAPP
+629 DFHGALTGTGSYAPP
-644 QEARGGKHKG
+644 PEARGGKHKG
-654 AGVGPSPAYSYSAQV
+654 GGVGPSPAYSYSAQV

-680 VVVHK
+680 VTVHK

-691 CGRALNPVSVEGQ
+691 CGRALNPVAVEGQ

-711 GMGQALTEEMV
+711 GMGQALTEEMI

-734 EYRSPSSVESP
+734 EYRSPSSIESP

-750 IVESVDPEGPFGAKE
+750 IVESIDPEGPFGAKE

-781 IYDAVGVRLRES
+781 IYDAVGVRLHEA

-800 LSALRAKRNARA
+800 LAALRAKNKSKA
-812 LNLTKV
+812 LNLTEGIDPTSPARFREHGGSLCFKGKGP
-818 LTRLLRH
+818 RRH
-825 ASANTA
+825 ALDPAQ
-831 DRCASKVRARNATR
+831 R
-845 SIHRGEKCR
+845 
-854 PPRAVPIEPYKV
+854 
-866 QTAPAQNCRRRN
+866 QAPA
-878 RVSRGTFDA
+878 S
-887 CRAWQLARAG
+887 AG
-897 SNSHPNHCRRHRFN
+897 
-911 SIDAAETIRAGARS
+911 GA
-925 RSARNRSA
+925 
-933 ARHPAAARRR
+933 
-943 RRNRGPHHAPRH
+943 
-955 RALRLSA
+955 
-962 PALCGPHRSS
+962 
-972 GDRGIARTAEHGH
+972 D
-985 HRR
+985 